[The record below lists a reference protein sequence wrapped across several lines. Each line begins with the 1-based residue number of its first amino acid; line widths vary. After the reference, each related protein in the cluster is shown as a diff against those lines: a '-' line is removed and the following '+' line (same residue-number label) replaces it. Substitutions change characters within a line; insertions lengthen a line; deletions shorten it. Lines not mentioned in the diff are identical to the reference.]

1 LAKYKVY
8 KNPHN
13 GHTERVKDGFNWVV
27 FFFGPLWYLF
37 NGLVAQGIGWLVIA
51 LIIGVPTLGL
61 GSIVVWIIAGCK
73 ANTEKEKRYLEN
85 GWQYVGYEGEENISL
100 M

>member
-1 LAKYKVY
+1 
-8 KNPHN
+8 
-13 GHTERVKDGFNWVV
+13 
-27 FFFGPLWYLF
+27 
-37 NGLVAQGIGWLVIA
+37 
-51 LIIGVPTLGL
+51 
-61 GSIVVWIIAGCK
+61 VVWIIAGCK